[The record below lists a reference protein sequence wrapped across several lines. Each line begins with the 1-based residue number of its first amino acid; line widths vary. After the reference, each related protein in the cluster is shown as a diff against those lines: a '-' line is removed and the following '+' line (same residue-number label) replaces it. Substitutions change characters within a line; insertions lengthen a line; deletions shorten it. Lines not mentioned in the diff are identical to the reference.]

1 MMNFEVKMTKH
12 NKLFAA
18 GLTAGIVAI
27 GTGYVYSQATPKS
40 QNQSQETYASA
51 TTSSATTDSKPAVT
65 IAYQTGVDPAK
76 LAQADKAYEQAT
88 NRDIN
93 WRKFDTGAEVVA
105 AISAG
110 NIDIGNIGSS
120 PLAAAATKGV
130 PLQVFLVTSE
140 IGEAESLVV
149 KNSSNIKTPNDL
161 IGKKIAV
168 PFVSTPHYSLL
179 AALKHWNIDP
189 SKVTIINLRPPEI
202 NAAWERG
209 DIDATYLWEPVLSK
223 VKASGHVLTT
233 SKEVASWGSPTYD
246 LWVARKDFAQKN
258 PDFLKQ
264 FVKISTD
271 ATGKYTQDP
280 KAFIGNA
287 SNVQKIAQITGST
300 SSDIA
305 NLLAGNRY
313 LSVSEQQTL
322 LQQPFADNIRKT
334 AEFLKSQ
341 GKVDAVLPDYSEFVT
356 NQYLDAN

>member
-1 MMNFEVKMTKH
+1 MTKQ

-27 GTGYVYSQATPKS
+27 GAGYVYSQSNSQSQAQS
-40 QNQSQETYASA
+40 QNQATPTSASS
-51 TTSSATTDSKPAVT
+51 TGNTSTADSKQAVT

-76 LAQADKAYEQAT
+76 LAQADKTYEQT
-88 NRDIN
+88 TQRDIN
-93 WRKFDTGAEVVA
+93 WRKFDTGADVVA

-110 NIDIGNIGSS
+110 SIDIGNIGSS

-149 KNSSNIKTPNDL
+149 RNASNIKTPQDL

-168 PFVSTPHYSLL
+168 PYVSTTHYSLL

-209 DIDATYLWEPVLSK
+209 DIDATYVWEPVLSK
-223 VKASGHVLTT
+223 VKATGHVLTT

-271 ATGKYTQDP
+271 ATGKYSQDP

-300 SSDIA
+300 PSDIST
-305 NLLAGNRY
+305 LLAGNRY
-313 LSVSEQQTL
+313 LPVSEQQTL
-322 LQQPFADNIRKT
+322 LQKPFADNIRKT

-341 GKVDAVLPDYSEFVT
+341 GKVDTVLADYSDFVT
-356 NQYLDAN
+356 NQYLDSK